1 RIEALGFSIGDF
13 PVRDWFWERV
23 PACASQVQFVALMG
37 MGFEAANLEHAPD
50 FAARFRAV
58 GDASG
63 ADVQERIAEEE
74 LPHVRFAVRWFQRW
88 TGGCDF
94 ETWRAEL
101 PEPLSPMVLKGRR
114 VDRAVRLRAG
124 MPEDFIARLIAFE
137 PRPPLATDRRRGR
150 CSGARLGA
158 QPGRGARARATR
170 LRSLARGERPPA
182 YLRRASHGIAWPRRR
197 VRRQPRRGRL
207 ARARLVPD
215 PPGARSALPGRG
227 RARAAPGALRP
238 EGGEPPALR
247 LRARRG
253 TARRHVRHDGR
264 RGRRPARVPA
274 AGLVVQARVWVRR
287 ARPAALAASDRSAP
301 AGLHRALDR
310 RRRVAPRAARRPHA
324 RARPARLSMARWA
337 NEARTSLR
345 SAGWPAR
352 HLAWQSL

>member
-1 RIEALGFSIGDF
+1 MAAEPTVESWARAYLSSTSLAIKVAPPSCPRRWNQAPVPERLAGPGRPPELARAERGMRTPKAEGFSDPRCRARVLHAFWHHELQAAELMCWALLAFAGAERGFRKGLLRICQDEIRHMALYQARIEALGFSIGDF

-58 GDASG
+58 GDALG

-137 PRPPLATDRRRGR
+137 PRPPLATDRRRG
-150 CSGARLGA
+150 
-158 QPGRGARARATR
+158 
-170 LRSLARGERPPA
+170 
-182 YLRRASHGIAWPRRR
+182 
-197 VRRQPRRGRL
+197 
-207 ARARLVPD
+207 
-215 PPGARSALPGRG
+215 
-227 RARAAPGALRP
+227 
-238 EGGEPPALR
+238 
-247 LRARRG
+247 
-253 TARRHVRHDGR
+253 
-264 RGRRPARVPA
+264 
-274 AGLVVQARVWVRR
+274 
-287 ARPAALAASDRSAP
+287 
-301 AGLHRALDR
+301 
-310 RRRVAPRAARRPHA
+310 
-324 RARPARLSMARWA
+324 
-337 NEARTSLR
+337 
-345 SAGWPAR
+345 
-352 HLAWQSL
+352 